1 MSTLLQDL
9 RYSARKL
16 IHSPGFTAIAVL
28 TLALGIGANTALFSV
43 VNGVLL
49 NPLAYPHS
57 HQLVAIYE
65 KYDKIGGL
73 ESAPI
78 EYPNFQDWQR
88 DSKTFASMAAYRNE
102 DYNFIGNGEG
112 ERLSGYMISAGFFDT
127 LGVAPVLGRSFRL
140 DDDQIGAAPVVILS
154 GGFWKRKFGS
164 SPGIIGK
171 PITLNGT
178 AYTIVGII
186 PDTFSFYGN
195 LRDVYTPIGQWRDPS
210 FRDRRVSVSAKAFG
224 RLNAGVTL
232 QQAQA
237 EMNEIARNLAVA
249 YPEADAGKSI
259 KLISMKEDIVG
270 NVQPLL
276 YVLLAAVGFLLLIAC
291 ANIANLLLARAV
303 GRSREF
309 AIRTALGASRMRMIR
324 QLLTESILLA
334 GLGGLL
340 GLALA
345 FWGTKAI
352 LKALPA
358 ALPRASEVS
367 LDSKVLL
374 FTIALSLFTGIV
386 FGLAPALK
394 ATRINLQET
403 MNQSGRGSSGFRQRL
418 QGTFVA
424 VEVAMALVLLV
435 GAGLMLRTLAALWR
449 VNPGFNPSH
458 AITFNLSLAATPS
471 TTSADTRAR
480 LRNFDDRMRAIPG
493 VQAVSVTLG
502 SRPMIHDSS
511 LPFWIEGEPKPLHDT
526 DMHAATFFLVES
538 GFQQAM
544 GITLLRGRF
553 VTDQDNE
560 NTPIVVDIDDSF
572 ARTYFPNQDPIGQRL
587 NFTEFNVQA
596 EIVGVAGHV
605 KQYGLDNDP
614 ANAIQAQFFYPFMQI
629 PEKVMPL
636 VAKQVA
642 VVLRTQGDPTA
653 IMGQVRETVK
663 EIDPRQVVYNVQTMD
678 DVVATSYAA
687 RRLTMILLAVFA
699 TLALVLA
706 CVGIYGVISYFV
718 GQRTQEIGIRMALGA
733 QRGDILYLVLGEGT
747 KMALVG
753 AAVGILT
760 SLLLTRL
767 MARQLFGVK
776 AHDPLTYA
784 GVVAVLMLVAIVAC
798 YIPARRAAKVDPMKS
813 LRRE

>member
-1 MSTLLQDL
+1 MTTLLQDL
-9 RYSARKL
+9 RYAFRKL

-57 HQLVAIYE
+57 LQIVAIYE

-88 DSKTFASMAAYRNE
+88 DSKTFASMACYRNE

-127 LGVAPVLGRSFRL
+127 LGVAPILGRSFRL

-164 SPGIIGK
+164 SPDIIGK

-178 AYTIVGII
+178 AYTIIGVI

-195 LRDVYTPIGQWRDPS
+195 MRDVYTPIGQWRDPS

-224 RLNAGVTL
+224 RLNSGITL

-259 KLISMKEDIVG
+259 KLLSMKEDIVG

-276 YVLLAAVGFLLLIAC
+276 FVLLAAVSFLLLIAC

-309 AIRTALGASRMRMIR
+309 AIRTALGASRARMIR

-334 GLGGLL
+334 GFGGLL

-358 ALPRASEVS
+358 ALPRATEVS
-367 LDSKVLL
+367 LDSRVLL
-374 FTIALSLFTGIV
+374 FTLALSLFTGVI

-458 AITFNLSLAATPS
+458 AITFTLSLAATPA

-480 LRNFDDRMRAIPG
+480 LRNFDDRMRAISG

-502 SRPMIHDSS
+502 SRPMIHESS

-553 VTDQDNE
+553 VTDQDSE

-572 ARTYFPNQDPIGQRL
+572 AQTYFPNQDPIGQRI

-596 EIVGVAGHV
+596 EVIGVVGHV
-605 KQYGLDNDP
+605 KQYGLDTDP
-614 ANAIQAQFFYPFMQI
+614 ANSIQAQFFYPFMQI

-636 VAKQVA
+636 VAKSVA
-642 VVLRTQGDPTA
+642 VVLRTQGDPTVV
-653 IMGQVRETVK
+653 MGQVRETVK

-678 DVVATSYAA
+678 DVVSTSYAA

-699 TLALVLA
+699 ALALALA

-747 KMALVG
+747 KMALIG
-753 AAVGILT
+753 AAVGT
-760 SLLLTRL
+760 VASLLLTRL
-767 MARQLFGVK
+767 MAKQLFGVR

-784 GVVAVLMLVAIVAC
+784 TVVTVLMLVAIVAC
-798 YIPARRAAKVDPMKS
+798 YIPARRAARVDPMKS
-813 LRRE
+813 LRCE

>member
-1 MSTLLQDL
+1 MSTFLQDL
-9 RYSARKL
+9 RYAIRKL
-16 IHSPGFTAIAVL
+16 IQSPGFTAIAVL

-57 HQLVAIYE
+57 GRLVAIYE
-65 KYDKIGGL
+65 KYEKIGGL

-78 EYPNFQDWQR
+78 EYMNFLDWQR
-88 DSKTFASMAAYRNE
+88 DSKSFASMAAYRNE

-112 ERLSGYMISAGFFDT
+112 ERLSGYMISADFFNT
-127 LGVAPVLGRSFRL
+127 LGVAPILGRTFRL
-140 DDDQIGAAPVVILS
+140 DDDQLGAAPVVILS

-164 SPGIIGK
+164 SPDIIGK
-171 PITLNGT
+171 PIILNGT
-178 AYTIVGII
+178 AYTIIGII
-186 PDTFSFYGN
+186 PDTLSFYGN
-195 LRDVYTPIGQWRDPS
+195 MRDVYTPIGQWRDPS
-210 FRDRRVSVSAKAFG
+210 FRDRRISVSARAFG
-224 RLNAGVTL
+224 RLNPGVTL
-232 QQAQA
+232 PEAQA
-237 EMNEIARNLAVA
+237 EMDKIARNLAVA
-249 YPEADAGKSI
+249 YPEADEGKTI

-309 AIRTALGASRMRMIR
+309 AIRTALGASRMRVLR
-324 QLLTESILLA
+324 QLLTESTLLA
-334 GLGGLL
+334 ALGGAL

-352 LKALPA
+352 LKGLPA

-367 LDSKVLL
+367 IDFRVLL
-374 FTIALSLFTGIV
+374 FTLLLSLFAGIV

-394 ATRINLQET
+394 ATRTNLQET

-424 VEVAMALVLLV
+424 VQVAMALVLLV

-449 VNPGFNPSH
+449 VNPGFNPDH

-480 LRNFDDRMRAIPG
+480 LRNFDDRMRSIPG

-511 LPFWIEGEPKPLHDT
+511 LPFWIEGEPKPAHDT

-544 GITLLRGRF
+544 GITLQRGRF
-553 VTDQDNE
+553 ITEQDNE

-572 ARTYFPNQDPIGQRL
+572 ARMYFPNQDPIGKRL

-596 EIVGVAGHV
+596 EIVGVVGHV

-614 ANAIQAQFFYPFMQI
+614 ASAIQAQFFYPFMQI

-636 VAKQVA
+636 VAKSVA

-653 IMGQVRETVK
+653 VMGQVRETVK
-663 EIDPRQVVYNVQTMD
+663 QIDPRQVIYNVQTMD

-699 TLALVLA
+699 ALALALA

-733 QRGDILYLVLGEGT
+733 QPKDILYLVLGEGT
-747 KMALVG
+747 RMALVG
-753 AAVGILT
+753 AAVGT
-760 SLLLTRL
+760 VASLALTRI
-767 MARQLFGVK
+767 MARQLFGVSP
-776 AHDPLTYA
+776 HDPLTYMS
-784 GVVAVLMLVAIVAC
+784 VVLVLMLVAIVAC
-798 YIPARRAAKVDPMKS
+798 YIPARRAMRVDPVSS
-813 LRRE
+813 LRCE

>member
-1 MSTLLQDL
+1 MNTFLLDL
-9 RYSARKL
+9 RYGLRML
-16 IHSPGFTAIAVL
+16 GQSPTFTVIAVL

-57 HQLVAIYE
+57 HQIVAIYE

-112 ERLSGYMISAGFFDT
+112 ERLSGYMISAGFFHT
-127 LGVAPVLGRSFRL
+127 LGVAPVLGRTFRV

-164 SPGIIGK
+164 SLDIIGK
-171 PITLNGT
+171 PIILNGT
-178 AYTIVGII
+178 AYTIVGVVA
-186 PDTFSFYGN
+186 DSFLFYGN

-458 AITFNLSLAATPS
+458 AITFTLSLAATPA

-480 LRNFDDRMRAIPG
+480 LRNFDDRMRAISG

-502 SRPMIHDSS
+502 SRPMIHESS

-538 GFQQAM
+538 GFQQA
-544 GITLLRGRF
+544 R
-553 VTDQDNE
+553 
-560 NTPIVVDIDDSF
+560 
-572 ARTYFPNQDPIGQRL
+572 
-587 NFTEFNVQA
+587 
-596 EIVGVAGHV
+596 
-605 KQYGLDNDP
+605 
-614 ANAIQAQFFYPFMQI
+614 
-629 PEKVMPL
+629 
-636 VAKQVA
+636 
-642 VVLRTQGDPTA
+642 
-653 IMGQVRETVK
+653 
-663 EIDPRQVVYNVQTMD
+663 
-678 DVVATSYAA
+678 
-687 RRLTMILLAVFA
+687 
-699 TLALVLA
+699 
-706 CVGIYGVISYFV
+706 
-718 GQRTQEIGIRMALGA
+718 
-733 QRGDILYLVLGEGT
+733 
-747 KMALVG
+747 
-753 AAVGILT
+753 
-760 SLLLTRL
+760 
-767 MARQLFGVK
+767 
-776 AHDPLTYA
+776 
-784 GVVAVLMLVAIVAC
+784 
-798 YIPARRAAKVDPMKS
+798 
-813 LRRE
+813 